1 MTAWLHEREKERE
14 RRRTCKL
21 VTVSIRPH
29 VEAQRIGYHLK
40 ESMYNRRKKE
50 LQYLHVPLLSE
61 IDVILSER
69 HQTIRLFI
77 KLLSFLLCSGDQT
90 GDILTC
96 SVISFPSRI
105 GKYWDSSIVCKEK
118 KKTRTISTTQVC
130 YFLCSLDEQ
139 LGLLHRLKGRKKAW
153 HTRWSYQIS
162 QIWPY
167 SNLQYYPH
175 EPFWLLKFSFSL
187 LQILCCFPSMIFRVA
202 ALFTLFHCTW
212 LRCCNFTI
220 HGKSRK

>member
-1 MTAWLHEREKERE
+1 MFWW
-14 RRRTCKL
+14 
-21 VTVSIRPH
+21 S
-29 VEAQRIGYHLK
+29 
-40 ESMYNRRKKE
+40 NRRYSHMLCYFISISDWQILRQFDC
-50 LQYLHVPLLSE
+50 LQ
-61 IDVILSER
+61 R
-69 HQTIRLFI
+69 
-77 KLLSFLLCSGDQT
+77 
-90 GDILTC
+90 
-96 SVISFPSRI
+96 
-105 GKYWDSSIVCKEK
+105 EK
-118 KKTRTISTTQVC
+118 KKKKRTISTTQVC